1 MMAKDYCNLEKV
13 FWSFTNGCNEA
24 NYWKMVL
31 HVFFCPARALQ
42 RYTMPTEDVMRN
54 KARAVSGWLGPF
66 SKKTFSTF
74 PEYEVGGANRSS

>member
-1 MMAKDYCNLEKV
+1 MAKDYCNLEKV